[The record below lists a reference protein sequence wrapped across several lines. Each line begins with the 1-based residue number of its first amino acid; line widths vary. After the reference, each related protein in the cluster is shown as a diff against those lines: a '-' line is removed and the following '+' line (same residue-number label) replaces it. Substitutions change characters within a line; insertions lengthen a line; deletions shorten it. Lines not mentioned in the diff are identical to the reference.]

1 MAQDDV
7 YQTTLYQSMYG
18 VSIAN
23 VWHYKETAQPVTMD
37 AEDAINQWVESDV
50 LPSYVAALSN
60 QWKALCVST
69 VKITGGNNVPR
80 EKFFTMSNIGVQ
92 VGEGLPPNCV
102 MCGTFYTG
110 NFSNNGRG
118 RAYISGWRI
127 IDEDDNCFVNA
138 AKVLGDAIIV
148 ALKADAAPIG
158 EGTYDR
164 IILSGIPA
172 APEPVLNH
180 YTNPQVRKLRSRTMK
195 ACGQ

>member
-1 MAQDDV
+1 MAENDV
-7 YQTTLYQSMYG
+7 YQTTLYQSMFG

-23 VWHYKETAQPVTMD
+23 VWHYKETAAPVTMD

-80 EKFFTMSNIGVQ
+80 EKFFTAANIGVQ
-92 VGEGLPPNCV
+92 TGTGLPPNCV
-102 MCGTFYTG
+102 LVGTFYTG
-110 NFSNNGRG
+110 NYGNNGRG

-127 IDEDDNCFVNA
+127 EDEDDNCFKNA
-138 AKVLGDAIIV
+138 SKVLGAAIIT
-148 ALKADAAPIG
+148 ALSVDAEPVG
-158 EGTYDR
+158 EGVYDR
-164 IILSGIPA
+164 IILSGNPA
-172 APEPVLNH
+172 APEPVLST

>member
-1 MAQDDV
+1 MAQNDV

-37 AEDAINQWVESDV
+37 AEQAINQWVESDV
-50 LPSYVAALSN
+50 LPPYVAALSN
-60 QWKALCVST
+60 QWKALCVRT

-80 EKFFTMSNIGVQ
+80 EKFFTAANIGSQ
-92 VGEGLPPNCV
+92 SGEGLPPNAV

-110 NFSNNGRG
+110 NFGNNGRG
-118 RAYISGWRI
+118 RAYISGWRTA
-127 IDEDDNCFVNA
+127 DEDDNCFFNA
-138 AKVLGDAIIV
+138 SKVLGEAIMA
-148 ALKADAAPIG
+148 ALAADAEPIG

-164 IILSGIPA
+164 IILSGSPA
-172 APEPVLNH
+172 APEPVLTT